1 MPVPHIANRIYQ
13 PRTRAE
19 SAAPLDAVREAC
31 KTDPT
36 YRHAVAV
43 ILADSLK
50 PEVTEPAPEDTASR
64 IMAQVRSGGRVA
76 A

>member
-1 MPVPHIANRIYQ
+1 MSRITNRAYL
-13 PRTRAE
+13 PRSRAE
-19 SAAPLDAVREAC
+19 AAAPLDAVAEGC

-50 PEVTEPAPEDTASR
+50 PAEEVSEPAPEDAASR